1 MTNLTRVTFAI
12 FALLLTHMLAIVTG
26 WYEAHEWF
34 DIPMHFA
41 GGVIMT
47 WLALALWH
55 QFIMKLVFK
64 PGCSARY
71 QVLVQATIILGFV
84 ALIGIVWEGYE
95 WVFVSQAMT
104 LGDTLADLWFDL
116 FGAVCALATR
126 RNHV

>member
-1 MTNLTRVTFAI
+1 MPSLTRVF
-12 FALLLTHMLAIVTG
+12 FPVCSLLLIHILAIVTG
-26 WYEAHEWF
+26 WYEAHGWF
-34 DIPMHFA
+34 DVPMHFA

-47 WLALALWH
+47 WLALALWR
-55 QFIMKLVFK
+55 QCIIKLVFK
-64 PGCSARY
+64 PACNARY

-84 ALIGIVWEGYE
+84 ALIGIVWEWYE

-116 FGAVCALATR
+116 FGAVCALAIR